1 MSDGRSASLHPSSTN
16 AETGGWIALAPVTF
30 VVLWSSG
37 FIGAKYGLPYAGP
50 LTFLTIRFA
59 AVLVILLPIA
69 LLLRAAWP
77 SRGRDYAHI
86 AVAGLL
92 LHAGYLSGVFGAL
105 HHGMSAGVIALIVG
119 LQPVL
124 TAVLATAWLKERIST
139 RQVLGLILGLVGVA
153 LVVWEK
159 LDLSADAT
167 AFQLALLALCAIT
180 VGTLYQKRHCP
191 HLNLLSGATIQYAA
205 CLGCMLVLA
214 PLLEDMRVAWTP
226 QFLFALGWLVFV
238 LSIASI
244 MLLYVLI
251 RRGAATRVTALFYL
265 VPPTTA
271 LMAWLLFGERFSV
284 WAMLGM
290 AVCALGVALVVRQP
304 RPA

>member
-1 MSDGRSASLHPSSTN
+1 MSDGRSAIANPAPAS
-16 AETGGWIALAPVTF
+16 AATGGWIALAPATF

-37 FIGAKYGLPYAGP
+37 FIGAKFGLPYTGP

-59 AVLVILLPIA
+59 AVLIVLLPIA
-69 LLLRAAWP
+69 LALRAAWP
-77 SRGRDYAHI
+77 SSGRDYVHI

-124 TAVLATAWLKERIST
+124 TAMLATAWLGERVT
-139 RQVLGLILGLVGVA
+139 ARQITGLVLGLAGVA

-180 VGTLYQKRHCP
+180 FGTLYQKRYCT

-205 CLGCMLVLA
+205 CLGCMLILA
-214 PLLEDMRVAWTP
+214 PLLEDLHVAWTP

-251 RRGAATRVTALFYL
+251 RHGAATRVTALFYL

-290 AVCALGVALVVRQP
+290 AICAVGVAMVVRQP